1 MKDRLGG
8 ADEVL
13 NHLTNR
19 QLVEKALKRDDVTP
33 MELELALRLEAFIEI
48 HGDYMTEA

>member
-8 ADEVL
+8 ANEFL
-13 NHLTNR
+13 GKLTNR